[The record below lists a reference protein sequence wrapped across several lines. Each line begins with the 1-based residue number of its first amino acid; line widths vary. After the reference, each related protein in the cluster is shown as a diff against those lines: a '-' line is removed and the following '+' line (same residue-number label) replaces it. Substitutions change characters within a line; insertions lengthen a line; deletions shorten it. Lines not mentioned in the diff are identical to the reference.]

1 MEAIQLTDM
10 TYVFLTGL
18 PRADEDAVCT
28 TCGGTADRRYDGD
41 VFCEPCV
48 VQTVCVW
55 ITTCPTCD
63 AGPDQPCVM
72 DDGGYDLGRIHIAR
86 ERVWDNR
93 RGCAPPAGR
102 QRASPVSG
110 PAAASAST
118 SMPPAGNPIWCSR
131 TRRARTNSSCF
142 RQRHPT
148 TGKWRE
154 HQAQVKAGE
163 AVPGGGRHCGPASGR
178 S

>member
-55 ITTCPTCD
+55 ITTWAASTSLANACGIT
-63 AGPDQPCVM
+63 AG
-72 DDGGYDLGRIHIAR
+72 
-86 ERVWDNR
+86 
-93 RGCAPPAGR
+93 GCAPPAGR

-142 RQRHPT
+142 RQQGTPP
-148 TGKWRE
+148 
-154 HQAQVKAGE
+154 
-163 AVPGGGRHCGPASGR
+163 PGSGANTKPR
-178 S
+178 